1 MSYSSCPEGGVINS
15 VSKGRD
21 NSIEEKL
28 TSKDA
33 FGFTKYT
40 AEEKA
45 FQKQNAA
52 WKQHD
57 KLGSCKTT
65 DADTAWW
72 WGEMKAE
79 RGDGPDLRAPSWL
92 TRKSEASSMGPGSHC
107 KFLSKEVSQ
116 PAFLKKTLV
125 VL

>member
-33 FGFTKYT
+33 FGSTKCT
-40 AEEKA
+40 AEKKA
-45 FQKQNAA
+45 FQKQNTA

-57 KLGSCKTT
+57 ELVSCKTT

-72 WGEMKAE
+72 WREMKAE
-79 RGDGPDLRAPSWL
+79 
-92 TRKSEASSMGPGSHC
+92 
-107 KFLSKEVSQ
+107 
-116 PAFLKKTLV
+116 
-125 VL
+125 

>member
-28 TSKDA
+28 ISKDA
-33 FGFTKYT
+33 FGFTKCT
-40 AEEKA
+40 AEKKA
-45 FQKQNAA
+45 FQKQNTA

-57 KLGSCKTT
+57 ELGSCKTT

-72 WGEMKAE
+72 WREMKPE
-79 RGDGPDLRAPSWL
+79 WGDGPDLRAPFWL
-92 TRKSEASSMGPGSHC
+92 TRKSEASSMGRRSR
-107 KFLSKEVSQ
+107 
-116 PAFLKKTLV
+116 
-125 VL
+125 